1 MRRQLDRDLR
11 RAAFT
16 LIELLVVIAIVAI
29 LIGMLLPA
37 VQKVR
42 EAAAR
47 TKCQNNLKQ
56 IGLALHNH
64 HSEYGHFPPGYGSA
78 PAVLPPP
85 GDAGGD
91 TGPGWGWAAH
101 LLPYL
106 EQDALYRQIN
116 FKLDITHSAHADV
129 RKHALPVFRCPS
141 DSPVPAGETFAVAFA
156 TPPAT
161 PVTVAFSN
169 YAAMYGTGEA
179 SEHPADGDGVFY
191 RNSRVN
197 VLQITDGTSQTLAV
211 GERSASRVWGTW
223 TGSVTGAETP
233 PAPGSPS
240 SQGEEAPALILGHTG
255 EVLPGPDYS
264 DVHTPNSPGAHLD
277 DFTSRHPQ
285 GVNMLM
291 ADGSVRLFTDSI
303 NPATW
308 VGLGTRAGGEVV
320 GGDW

>member
-1 MRRQLDRDLR
+1 MRRHVQLYRG

-16 LIELLVVIAIVAI
+16 LIELLVVIAIIAI

-106 EQDALYRQIN
+106 EQDPLCRQID
-116 FKLDITHSAHADV
+116 FKLDITNPAHADA
-129 RKHALPVFRCPS
+129 RKQAVPVFRCPS
-141 DSPVPAGETFAVAFA
+141 DSPVPAGETFAVTFA
-156 TPPAT
+156 TPGT
-161 PVTVAFSN
+161 PIAVAFSN
-169 YAAMYGTGEA
+169 YAAMFGTGEA
-179 SEHPADGDGVFY
+179 SEDPAHGNGVFY
-191 RNSRVN
+191 RNSKVN

-240 SQGEEAPALILGHTG
+240 TVTEEGPALVLGHTG
-255 EVLPGPDYS
+255 EPLPGPDYS
-264 DVHTPNSPGAHLD
+264 DIHTPNSAGAHVD

-291 ADGSVRLFTDSI
+291 ADGSVRMLTDSI

>member
-1 MRRQLDRDLR
+1 MRRSCQVCRNR
-11 RAAFT
+11 SGFT
-16 LIELLVVIAIVAI
+16 LIELLVVIAIIAI

-64 HSEYGHFPPGYGSA
+64 HANYGWFPPGYGSS
-78 PAVLPPP
+78 PAILPPP

-91 TGPGWGWAAH
+91 TGPGWGWASH

-106 EQDALYRQIN
+106 EQEPLFRRIQFNQNIEAAI
-116 FKLDITHSAHADV
+116 HADV
-129 RKHALPVFRCPS
+129 RKQPLAIFRCPS
-141 DSPVPAGETFAVAFA
+141 DSPVPAGETFEVSFA

-161 PVTVAFSN
+161 PVLVAFSN
-169 YAAMYGTGEA
+169 YAGMYGTGEA
-179 SEHPADGDGVFY
+179 SENPAGGDGIFF
-191 RNSRVN
+191 RNSRIN
-197 VLQITDGTSQTLAV
+197 TLQITDGTSQTIAV

-223 TGSVTGAETP
+223 VGSVTGAETP
-233 PAPGSPS
+233 PSPGSPS
-240 SQGEEAPALILGHTG
+240 SVSEEAPALILAHTG
-255 EVLPGPDYS
+255 EPLPGPDYS

-277 DFTSRHPQ
+277 DYTSRHPL
-285 GVNMLM
+285 GVNILM
-291 ADGSVRLFTDSI
+291 ADGSVKLITDSI

-308 VGLGTRAGGEVV
+308 VGLGTRAGNEVLTT
-320 GGDW
+320 DW